1 MSKILFATDFSD
13 GSAAA
18 ERVTIDLA
26 RKLGAS
32 ITVFH
37 AYQLPAY
44 MYPPGYVYA
53 PTPDMI
59 EGLTA
64 GVRQALHDTAERIRA
79 AGVPVGSL
87 STEGAPHV
95 EIVRTADEGHYDLVA
110 LGTHG
115 RTGLKHMWLGSVAEK
130 VVRSCRTPVLTVRG
144 ETKSKAG

>member
-18 ERVTIDLA
+18 ERVAIDLA

-32 ITVFH
+32 VTVFH
-37 AYQLPAY
+37 AYQLPMY

-53 PTPDMI
+53 PTPELI

-64 GVRQALHDTAERIRA
+64 SVRQALHEATQRIRA
-79 AGVPVGSL
+79 AGVVTESL
-87 STEGAPHV
+87 SAEGAPHV
-95 EIVRTADEGHYDLVA
+95 EIARTADEGHYDLVA

-144 ETKSKAG
+144 ERQ